1 MGVCEKRHNA
11 FTLLELIVVFT
22 IIIFF
27 TTFGVPVLSNILVD
41 YALYNASVQL
51 QQDILL
57 IQNLA
62 ITNSSN
68 SLARFRIRFYPS
80 QNRYIIE
87 ASEEANLVLGKGKL
101 IERKL
106 PPSIGFPMF
115 FGKNVPESVVFGAN
129 SAPPNLY
136 IDLSF
141 NSVGNPFQG
150 GGHIN
155 LVSQSFNKQTSIVVS
170 VIGRTRIEWIKK

>member
-1 MGVCEKRHNA
+1 MIIFKKRFRA
-11 FTLLELIVVFT
+11 FTLLELIVVIT
-22 IIIFF
+22 IVIFF
-27 TTFGVPVLSNILVD
+27 TTFSIPILSNMLED

-51 QQDILL
+51 QQDILF

-68 SLARFRIRFYPS
+68 SVARFRIRFYPS

-87 ASEEANLVLGKGKL
+87 ASEEANLVLGKGRL
-101 IERKL
+101 IERKF
-106 PPSIGFPMF
+106 SSSMGFPMF
-115 FGKNVPESVVFGAN
+115 FGKNVPESVVFGIN
-129 SAPPNLY
+129 GAPPNLY

-141 NSVGNPFQG
+141 NNVGNPFQG

-155 LVSQSFNKQTSIVVS
+155 LVSKGFNKQISIVVS